1 MYKNHFIE
9 EVLLII
15 GFTILMMYLDY
26 ANMGLNHFG
35 MYSFEG
41 NILVL
46 MPVIFL
52 ILIVLIFYIKNF
64 KSTKK

>member
-1 MYKNHFIE
+1 MFKNHFIE

-15 GFTILMMYLDY
+15 GFTILMMYLDH
-26 ANMGLNHFG
+26 ANMGLNYFG

>member
-1 MYKNHFIE
+1 MDFLLVQFDFTMSQ
-9 EVLLII
+9 VLLII

-52 ILIVLIFYIKNF
+52 ILIV
-64 KSTKK
+64 S

>member
-1 MYKNHFIE
+1 MFKNHFIE

-15 GFTILMMYLDY
+15 GFTILIMYLDNS
-26 ANMGLNHFG
+26 NMELSHFG

-41 NILVL
+41 NALVL

>member
-1 MYKNHFIE
+1 MFKNHFIE

-15 GFTILMMYLDY
+15 GFTILMMYLDH
-26 ANMGLNHFG
+26 ANMGLNYFG
-35 MYSFEG
+35 MYYFEG